1 MSNVDHARKPERNA
15 ALRNKILLYL
25 LLAFF
30 AVLFLTP
37 LYVVL
42 ATGLKTFEDA
52 RLAAMWTLPPE
63 ISFEAFVSA
72 FQRLWPHLRN
82 SLTLVVPATLA
93 SAALGSINGYV
104 FSKWKFRGSNTIF
117 ALMLFGMFIPYQS
130 ILIPLVVFL
139 RTIGLYG
146 SLWGLIL
153 THVVYGIPITTL
165 MFRNFY
171 AKIPGELLDAGYI
184 DGLELFGVYRRIIVP
199 LSAPGLVVVVIWQF
213 TSIWNDF
220 LFAVTITQRPGVQP
234 ITVALQNLAGSQV
247 VEWNV
252 QMAGALLAALP
263 TLIIYVILGKYFV
276 RGMLAG
282 SVKG

>member
-1 MSNVDHARKPERNA
+1 MSSATQTWKTERAVASLKRTVLYITLVAFA
-15 ALRNKILLYL
+15 A
-25 LLAFF
+25 
-30 AVLFLTP
+30 LFLTP
-37 LYVVL
+37 LYVVIS
-42 ATGLKTFEDA
+42 TGLKTFQEA
-52 RLAAMWTLPPE
+52 RLAAMWSLPP
-63 ISFEAFVSA
+63 SVSLQAFSA
-72 FQRLWPHLRN
+72 AFTRLAPHLEN
-82 SLTLVVPATLA
+82 SFKLVIPATFG
-93 SAALGSINGYV
+93 SALLGSINGYV
-104 FSKWKFRGSNTIF
+104 FSKWRFRGANTIF

-146 SLWGLIL
+146 TLWGLIL
-153 THVVYGIPITTL
+153 THIVYGIPITTL

-171 AKIPGELLDAGYI
+171 AKIPDELLDAGHI
-184 DGLELFGVYRRIIVP
+184 DGLDLLGVYRRIIVP

-247 VEWNV
+247 IEWNV
-252 QMAGALLAALP
+252 QMAGALLAAMP
-263 TLIIYVILGKYFV
+263 TLVLYIILGKYFI

>member
-1 MSNVDHARKPERNA
+1 MNSIVRTLKSKLGG
-15 ALRNKILLYL
+15 ALQKRIALYL
-25 LLAFF
+25 LLVFF
-30 AVLFLTP
+30 AALFLTP
-37 LYVVL
+37 LFIVIS
-42 ATGLKTFEDA
+42 TGLKTFQDA

-63 ISFEAFVSA
+63 ISFEAFSQA
-72 FQRLWPHLRN
+72 FSRLAPHLRN
-82 SLTLVVPATLA
+82 SLVLVIPATFL
-93 SAALGSINGYV
+93 SAALGSLNGYV
-104 FSKWKFRGSNTIF
+104 FSKWRFRGSDTIF

-130 ILIPLVVFL
+130 ILIPLVVSL
-139 RTIGLYG
+139 REIGLYG
-146 SLWGLIL
+146 SLGGLIL

-171 AKIPGELLDAGYI
+171 AKIPDELLDAGFM
-184 DGLELFGVYRRIIVP
+184 DGLELLGAYRRIIVP

-263 TLIIYVILGKYFV
+263 TLIIYIILGKYFV

>member
-1 MSNVDHARKPERNA
+1 MSSIVQTLKTERGVV
-15 ALRNKILLYL
+15 LQKRLVLYL
-25 LLAFF
+25 IMALFAAVFLA
-30 AVLFLTP
+30 P

-42 ATGLKTFEDA
+42 ATSLKTFQDA
-52 RLAAMWTLPPE
+52 RLAAMWSLPPQV
-63 ISFEAFVSA
+63 SFEAFVA
-72 FQRLWPHLRN
+72 AIQRLAPHLRN
-82 SLTLVVPATLA
+82 SFVLVIPATLA

-104 FSKWKFRGSNTIF
+104 FSKWRFRGANTIF

-139 RTIGLYG
+139 RNIGLYG
-146 SLWGLIL
+146 SLGGLIL

-171 AKIPGELLDAGYI
+171 AKIPEELLDAGYM
-184 DGLELFGVYRRIIVP
+184 DGLELFGAYRRIIVP

-247 VEWNV
+247 IEWNV

-263 TLIIYVILGKYFV
+263 TLVLYVILGKYFV

>member
-1 MSNVDHARKPERNA
+1 MSKVLQLANA
-15 ALRNKILLYL
+15 QWTTVTIKRVVLYGV
-25 LLAFF
+25 LAAF
-30 AVLFLTP
+30 AALFLTP

-42 ATGLKTFEDA
+42 STGLKTFQDA
-52 RLAAMWTLPPE
+52 RLAAMWMLPPE
-63 ISFEAFVSA
+63 VSFEAFGAA
-72 FQRLWPHLRN
+72 FVRLAPHLRN
-82 SLTLVVPATLA
+82 SLMLVVPATLA

-104 FSKWKFRGSNTIF
+104 FSKWRFKGSNTIF

-139 RTIGLYG
+139 RSIGLYG
-146 SLWGLIL
+146 SLSGLIL

-171 AKIPGELLDAGYI
+171 ASIPDELLDAGHI
-184 DGLELFGVYRRIIVP
+184 DGLELLGVYRRIIVP

-247 VEWNV
+247 IEWNV

-263 TLIIYVILGKYFV
+263 TLAIYIILGKYFV
-276 RGMLAG
+276 RGLLAG

>member
-1 MSNVDHARKPERNA
+1 MSSIVRAVKTERSVM
-15 ALRNKILLYL
+15 LLKRLVLYL
-25 LLAFF
+25 LLALF
-30 AVLFLTP
+30 AVVFLAP

-42 ATGLKTFEDA
+42 ATSLKTFQDA

-63 ISFEAFVSA
+63 VSLQAFAAAFE
-72 FQRLWPHLRN
+72 RLAPHLRN
-82 SLTLVVPATLA
+82 SLMLVVPATLA
-93 SAALGSINGYV
+93 SAALGSINGYI
-104 FSKWKFRGSNTIF
+104 FSKWRFRGADTIF

-146 SLWGLIL
+146 SLGGLIL

-171 AKIPGELLDAGYI
+171 AKIPEDLLDAGYM
-184 DGLELFGVYRRIIVP
+184 DGLELFGAYRRIILP

-247 VEWNV
+247 IEWNV

-263 TLIIYVILGKYFV
+263 TLVLYIILGKYFI

>member
-1 MSNVDHARKPERNA
+1 MTAGVASLGSARW
-15 ALRNKILLYL
+15 
-25 LLAFF
+25 
-30 AVLFLTP
+30 AVVQRRVL

-42 ATGLKTFEDA
+42 GIFVVLFLGPVYVLLVTSLKTFQDVSLSE
-52 RLAAMWTLPPE
+52 MWVFPRAVSL
-63 ISFEAFVSA
+63 EAFRA
-72 FQRLWPHLRN
+72 ALIRLGPNLRN
-82 SLTLVVPATLA
+82 SFVLVIPATLVT
-93 SAALGSINGYV
+93 AAIGSINGYV
-104 FSKWKFRGSNTIF
+104 FSKWRFRGSNIVF
-117 ALMLFGMFIPYQS
+117 ALILFGMFIPYQA
-130 ILIPLVVFL
+130 ILIPLVQFL

-146 SLWGLIL
+146 NLGGLIL
-153 THVVYGIPITTL
+153 THVIYGIPITTL

-171 AKIPGELLDAGYI
+171 AEIPDELLEAGYM
-184 DGLELFGVYRRIIVP
+184 DGLELFGVYRRIMLP

-213 TSIWNDF
+213 TSVWNDF

-252 QMAGALLAALP
+252 QMAGALIAAVP
-263 TLIIYVILGKYFV
+263 TLIIYILLGKYFI

>member
-1 MSNVDHARKPERNA
+1 MSKVLQIANA
-15 ALRNKILLYL
+15 QWTTVTAKRVVLYIV
-25 LLAFF
+25 LAGF
-30 AVLFLTP
+30 AALFLTP

-42 ATGLKTFEDA
+42 STGLKTFQDA

-63 ISFEAFVSA
+63 VSLEAFGAA
-72 FQRLWPHLRN
+72 FVRLAPHLRN
-82 SLTLVVPATLA
+82 SLMLVVPATLA

-104 FSKWKFRGSNTIF
+104 FSKWRFKGSNTIF

-139 RTIGLYG
+139 RSIGLYG

-171 AKIPGELLDAGYI
+171 AKIPDELLDAGHI
-184 DGLELFGVYRRIIVP
+184 DGLELLGVYRRIIVP

-247 VEWNV
+247 IEWNV

-263 TLIIYVILGKYFV
+263 TLAIYIILGKYFV